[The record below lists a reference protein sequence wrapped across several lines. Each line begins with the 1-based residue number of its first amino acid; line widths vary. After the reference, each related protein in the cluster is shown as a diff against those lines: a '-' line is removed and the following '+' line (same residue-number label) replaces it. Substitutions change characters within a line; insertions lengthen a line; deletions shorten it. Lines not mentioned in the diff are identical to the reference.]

1 MTALHRSLRTE
12 TPVIRRAGVGD
23 VPRIARVFAAAF
35 ANDPVFRWLTLG
47 SPARRARLERFFH
60 SSLKSQALADGETW
74 TALNG
79 LAAATWI
86 PPYSS
91 FRSAGLLDD
100 LRRVSALFQLTGMR
114 RLTRGAA
121 VAAAMADAHP
131 KEPCFHLAL
140 IGVAPRLQRAGLA
153 SLLLKHTLDRVD
165 AAHAPAYLENS
176 NPKNLPFYERA
187 GFVVTRE
194 ILVRRDAPPL
204 FAMWRRAR

>member
-1 MTALHRSLRTE
+1 MTAFQRNLRPE
-12 TPVIRRAGVGD
+12 SAVVRRAGVED

-35 ANDPVFRWLTLG
+35 ASDPVFHWLTLG
-47 SPARRARLERFFH
+47 NSARHARLERFFR
-60 SSLKSQALADGETW
+60 SSLRSRALAEGETW
-74 TALNG
+74 VALNG

-100 LRRVSALFQLTGMR
+100 LRRLSALFQLTGMR
-114 RLTRGAA
+114 RLVRGAA
-121 VAAAMADAHP
+121 VATAMADAQP
-131 KEPCFHLAL
+131 KAPCFHLAL

-153 SLLLKHTLDRVD
+153 SLLLEHTLDRID

-176 NPKNLPFYERA
+176 NPKNLTLYERA
-187 GFVVTRE
+187 GFVVTHE
-194 ILVRRDAPPL
+194 IVVRADAPPL